1 MTSLIVKAA
10 GRALAPFILLSGVYV
25 ASFGFL
31 SPGGGFQGGIL
42 LASGVILIMVTHGCK
57 EVHRLAENIDWFET
71 FGALTFLIVGLTGL
85 LVGGYLFSNLLPDT
99 PLMCIVLDI
108 VIALK
113 VFAGTVAVFVYFFG
127 MGVEE
132 C

>member
-1 MTSLIVKAA
+1 MIVKTA
-10 GRALAPFILLSGVYV
+10 GRALAPFILLSGIYV

-42 LASGVILIMVTHGCK
+42 LASGVILILVTHGRK
-57 EVHRLAENIDWFET
+57 EVKRLAENIEWFET
-71 FGALTFLIVGLTGL
+71 FGAFSFLVVGLIGL
-85 LVGGYLFSNLLPDT
+85 FVGGYLFSNLLPNT
-99 PLMCIVLDI
+99 PLTCIVLDL

-127 MGVEE
+127 LGVKE

>member
-1 MTSLIVKAA
+1 LIVKTA

-42 LASGVILIMVTHGCK
+42 LASGVILILVTHGRK

-71 FGALTFLIVGLTGL
+71 FGAFSFLVVGLAGL
-85 LVGGYLFSNLLPDT
+85 VLGGYFFSNLIPNT
-99 PLMCIVLDI
+99 PLMCIILDM

-127 MGVEE
+127 LGVNE